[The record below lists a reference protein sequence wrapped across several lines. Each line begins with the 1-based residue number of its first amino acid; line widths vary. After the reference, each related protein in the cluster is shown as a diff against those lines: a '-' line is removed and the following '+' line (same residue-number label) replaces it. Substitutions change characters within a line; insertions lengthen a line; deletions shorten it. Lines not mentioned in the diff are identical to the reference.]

1 MWRKKNTAYES
12 KNVKSTVKYGGGD
25 KMIWGSMAWNGTGS
39 FDFING
45 IMNKNVYLDIL
56 KENLPNSKRKLFL
69 GYDFVFQQDGN
80 PNLTSHIVTNWLD
93 KNYKYM
99 KPWPPQSPDL
109 NPIEHLW
116 KILKEKISRHRPK
129 SITELEQATRLEW
142 ENISSDVT
150 ENLVNSMPSRVI
162 EVIKA
167 KGGHTKY

>member
-1 MWRKKNTAYES
+1 
-12 KNVKSTVKYGGGD
+12 
-25 KMIWGSMAWNGTGS
+25 
-39 FDFING
+39 
-45 IMNKNVYLDIL
+45 MNIL
-56 KENLPNSKRKLFL
+56 KENLPNSKRKLKL
-69 GYDFVFQQDGN
+69 GNDFVFQQDGD
-80 PNLTSHIVTNWLD
+80 PKHTSHIVTNWLD